1 MGGIVEAL
9 PAVGKVF
16 GLIILGLFVFQIG
29 PLRRILDRLIWI
41 NLNILFPIYFID
53 SFSRGWDEAVAGG
66 WSWMVIFFVSCFV
79 LIGFQYLLG
88 RALIGRRKLIPSER
102 PNDLIILFA
111 VQNSGYIPLPIIEA
125 IAPDALIVYLF
136 FFFFAF
142 NIIFWGVTVSLL
154 SSTEKGFRFRINMPL
169 IGLAAG
175 VLIAAFGL
183 YDYVPVM
190 VRKGFSV
197 TGGIAINLILVLMGG
212 ILATIPKAG
221 IFFSREFVKF
231 IIVKMIAY
239 PAIVL
244 TALLFLPLDSLRPAM
259 AAGIKIVFVL
269 QAAVPPAT
277 NNLIVARA
285 YGTREQELHIGN
297 GMFHTYAASLVT
309 LPVFLV
315 IAILVF

>member
-16 GLIILGLFVFQIG
+16 GLIIAGLIVFRVG

-53 SFSRGWDEAVAGG
+53 SFSRGWDEALAGG
-66 WSWMVIFFVSCFV
+66 WGWMAIFFVSCFV
-79 LIGFQYLLG
+79 LIGVQYFLG
-88 RALIGRRKLIPSER
+88 RGLIGRNKLIPSDR
-102 PNDLIILFA
+102 PKDLIILFA

-125 IAPDALIVYLF
+125 IAPDALVVYLF

-142 NIIFWGVTVSLL
+142 NIIFWGITVSLL
-154 SSTEKGFRFRINMPL
+154 SSADERFRFRINIPL

-183 YDYVPVM
+183 YDYVPIVIRQ
-190 VRKGFSV
+190 VFSV
-197 TGGIAINLILVLMGG
+197 TGDVAINLILVLMGG
-212 ILATIPKAG
+212 ILATIPKDG
-221 IFFSREFVKF
+221 IFFSSEFVKLV
-231 IIVKMIAY
+231 IVKMIAY

-244 TALLFLPLDSLRPAM
+244 GALMLLPLEGLSPAM
-259 AAGIKIVFVL
+259 AEGIKIVFVL

-277 NNLIVARA
+277 NNLIAARA

-297 GMFHTYAASLVT
+297 GMIHTYAASLIT
-309 LPVFLV
+309 LPAFIVL
-315 IAILVF
+315 AIILF